1 MADQTVVAGVATEL
15 KYTVKDENGTE
26 VVSPAGI
33 EFVTPATITD
43 GKIKLEKGTST
54 TVKAVY
60 KKTVK

>member
-43 GKIKLEKGTST
+43 GKIKLEK
-54 TVKAVY
+54 VLQLL
-60 KKTVK
+60 